1 VVSNLA
7 QFNILKFHL
16 SFNKAHN
23 FKSVKVWASS
33 PISLCGLEVS

>member
-7 QFNILKFHL
+7 QSDILKFHL

-23 FKSVKVWASS
+23 FKGVKVWPSS
-33 PISLCGLEVS
+33 PVSLCSLEVS

>member
-7 QFNILKFHL
+7 QSGILKFHL

-23 FKSVKVWASS
+23 FKGV
-33 PISLCGLEVS
+33 